1 MYKKHEK
8 YLKLTKFSKKDL
20 KTGPFGSYVKLRNIT
35 KTDVKISNFT
45 LFYLN
50 LPRLFYVKL
59 RNLTKNNVI
68 LRNFT
73 KNLPKTM

>member
-20 KTGPFGSYVKLRNIT
+20 KTGPFGSYVKLRNIK

-45 LFYLN
+45 
-50 LPRLFYVKL
+50 
-59 RNLTKNNVI
+59 
-68 LRNFT
+68 
-73 KNLPKTM
+73 